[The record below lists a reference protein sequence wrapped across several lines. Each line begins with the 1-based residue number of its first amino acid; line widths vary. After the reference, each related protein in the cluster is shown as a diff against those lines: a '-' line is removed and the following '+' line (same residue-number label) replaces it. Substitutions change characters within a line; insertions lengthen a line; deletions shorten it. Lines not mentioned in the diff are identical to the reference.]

1 MQVHSNNTDIS
12 VVVPLDLTDEAV
24 NEFTTRL
31 NELIAKSPRE
41 INLDCG
47 RLKWVVSK
55 HVNLLWQAH
64 NQCQESGVQARLIN
78 TSDKLIRVLKLL
90 DIYDLLVCDPADV
103 TVKLDLHN
111 LQAIPSEADIKNS
124 WQIVFRPDV
133 TDIKVA
139 LDRLRNYLATLNVSD
154 LFTFEVET
162 VFYEIATNVRLH
174 SGISDEE
181 RVFVRC
187 VPSSDQLR
195 MEFEYR
201 GVHFDPA
208 DIDREFDINGAA
220 RKGQKHGYGLLM
232 INRMTDGIKY
242 AHADDGR
249 NTLTLEKRW
258 R

>member
-1 MQVHSNNTDIS
+1 MQAHTNKTDIS
-12 VVVPLDLTDEAV
+12 VVVPLDLANEAV

-31 NELIAKSPRE
+31 TELIGKSPHE
-41 INLDCG
+41 ILLDCG
-47 RLKWVVSK
+47 RLKWVASR

-103 TVKLDLHN
+103 TVRLN
-111 LQAIPSEADIKNS
+111 MQNSQPIPSAADIKNS
-124 WQIVFRPDV
+124 WQIVFRPEA

-139 LDRLRNYLATLNVSD
+139 LERLRNYLTTLKVSD
-154 LFTFEVET
+154 LFTFEMET
-162 VFYEIATNVRLH
+162 VFYEIATNVRMH
-174 SGISDEE
+174 SGISDDE
-181 RVFVRC
+181 RIIVRC
-187 VPSSDQLR
+187 IPSSDQLR

-220 RKGQKHGYGLLM
+220 RQGQKHGYGLIM

-242 AHADDGR
+242 AHADNGL